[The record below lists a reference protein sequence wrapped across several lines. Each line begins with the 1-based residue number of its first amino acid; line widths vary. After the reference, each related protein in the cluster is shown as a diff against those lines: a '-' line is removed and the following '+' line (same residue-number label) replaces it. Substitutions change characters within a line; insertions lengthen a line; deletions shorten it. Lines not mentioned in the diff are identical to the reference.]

1 MKQTLSIL
9 TLIKASIIVGDREA
23 ALLQINK
30 LKAQAMEID
39 NDVLAI
45 VGELDDFNYSKAIML
60 IEDYLSK
67 HSDIV
72 PHIDKELQ
80 GLKLELIALEECLE
94 ALTLSHVECLNAIN
108 EFNTLQDRV
117 IGPIIVEIMQLKA
130 RINEVLGG
138 SDDYSEELNKQFENA
153 QQEYEEFWK
162 AYNATKNH
170 SEFYYDLSD
179 DNKKLLKRLYKKAS
193 RLCHPDK
200 VSEKLKPQANQIFSE
215 LSKAHV
221 NNDLPR
227 VQEILEELEKGVGFA
242 LDSYSIDDKEVAQ
255 AQIKK
260 IRQKIQEAEAEI
272 QKVKA
277 DKVYKIIEENDDI
290 YSYLEQM
297 TEPLEKERDEL
308 RETLLMISS

>member
-1 MKQTLSIL
+1 MKQTLNIL
-9 TLIKASIIVGDREA
+9 TLIKASIIAGDREA

-30 LKAQAMEID
+30 LKAKALDID

-67 HSDIV
+67 HSNIA

-80 GLKLELIALEECLE
+80 GLKLELIALEEHLE
-94 ALTLSHVECLNAIN
+94 GLTLKHVECLNAIN
-108 EFNTLQDRV
+108 EFNVLQDRM
-117 IGPIIVEIMQLKA
+117 IGPIILEIMELKA
-130 RINEVLGG
+130 QI
-138 SDDYSEELNKQFENA
+138 SDALRGNDHSEELKKQFESA
-153 QQEYEEFWK
+153 QQEYDEFWK

-170 SEFYYDLSD
+170 SDYCYDISD
-179 DNKKLLKRLYKKAS
+179 DNKKLLKKSYKRAS

-200 VSEKLKPQANQIFSE
+200 VSEKLKSQANQIFSE
-215 LSKAHV
+215 LNRAYV

-242 LDSYSIDDKEVAQ
+242 LDSYSIDNKEVIQ

-260 IRQKIQEAEAEI
+260 IRQKVQETEVEI
-272 QKVKA
+272 QKVKE
-277 DKVYKIIEENDDI
+277 DKIYKIIEENDDI
-290 YSYLEQM
+290 HSYLDQM
-297 TEPLEKERDEL
+297 KVPLEKERDEL
-308 RETLLMISS
+308 RETLLTISS